1 MPDITITLATLIS
14 VVSVSAAVFFGI
26 KSKKR
31 ADDED
36 TAKKAE
42 TITRLEDKMD
52 SLTKSFSDFATEIK
66 LEIRDMRKNF
76 DEVKAKQI
84 EQETVIKHLTQRIEK
99 LEGA

>member
-36 TAKKAE
+36 IAKKAE
-42 TITRLEDKMD
+42 TITRLESKMD
-52 SLTKSFSDFATEIK
+52 SLTKDFSDFATDIK

-84 EQETVIKHLTQRIEK
+84 EQETTLKHLVQRIEK
-99 LEGA
+99 LEGV